1 MCAVVARYYCL
12 TVLLANRVPSS
23 GMARLRLDL
32 LVAVAAAVGALRVD
46 GRARSSAAADGRGCV
61 YSFQVWTP
69 NQDVLAKLRRL
80 EQRCDSVSSSVDHE
94 VRVVVISGH
103 LIFPQNTRCSTHTY
117 HSLGDRSFVVAGP
130 RVWNS
135 LPATIRQITS
145 YGRFRQHLKTHF
157 YSGPRNRSAL

>member
-1 MCAVVARYYCL
+1 MVARYYCL

-46 GRARSSAAADGRGCV
+46 GRARSSALADGRGCV

-103 LIFPQNTRCSTHTY
+103 LIFLYRTLAVPRTRTTLSATEVLL
-117 HSLGDRSFVVAGP
+117 SQDRVCRTVF
-130 RVWNS
+130 
-135 LPATIRQITS
+135 TD
-145 YGRFRQHLKTHF
+145 YYKTDHQL
-157 YSGPRNRSAL
+157 RAV